1 MEIYCRL
8 LAAFGHQRWWPGETR
23 EEVIIGAVL
32 TQNVAWKNV
41 ETAIDSLRQHNLLAL
56 KAIHEADIAEIAVL
70 IRPTRFYNQK
80 AQKLKRLA
88 GFLFD
93 RYQCDLDAMFS
104 EDVDQL
110 RQELLGIGGLGEE
123 TVDSILLYA
132 GSKAVFVVNAYT
144 KRIFSRLA
152 LTGERWNYRVY
163 REFFMQRLD
172 MDAELY
178 NDYHAQIVHL
188 GRLYCKKNGPD
199 CTGCPLSD
207 LCRYRV
213 ARLSQGRSDSRAQR
227 SY

>member
-1 MEIYCRL
+1 MEIYSRL

-23 EEVIIGAVL
+23 EEIIIGAVL

-41 ETAIDSLRQHNLLAL
+41 ETAIDNLRQDNLLTL

-80 AQKLKRLA
+80 AQKLKRLS

-93 RYQCDLDAMFS
+93 RYRGDLDAMFS

-132 GSKAVFVVNAYT
+132 GSKAVFVVDAYT
-144 KRIFSRLA
+144 KRILSRLG
-152 LTGERWNYRVY
+152 LTDERWSYRVY
-163 REFFMQRLD
+163 REYFMQRLD
-172 MDAELY
+172 RDAELY
-178 NDYHAQIVHL
+178 NDYHAHIVHL
-188 GRLYCKKNGPD
+188 GRLCCKKNGPD
-199 CTGCPLSD
+199 CTRCPLND
-207 LCRYRV
+207 LCRYCV
-213 ARLSQGRSDSRAQR
+213 ARLSKGCPDGLADT
-227 SY
+227 

>member
-8 LAAFGHQRWWPGETR
+8 RSVFGHQRWWPGETR
-23 EEVIIGAVL
+23 EEVIIGAIL

-56 KAIHEADIAEIAVL
+56 KAIHEADTAEIAVL

-80 AQKLKRLA
+80 AQKLKRLS
-88 GFLFD
+88 GLLFD
-93 RYQCDLDAMFS
+93 RYRCDLDAMFS

-132 GSKAVFVVNAYT
+132 GSKAVFVVDAYT
-144 KRIFSRLA
+144 KRIFSRLG
-152 LTGERWNYRVY
+152 LTDERWSYRVY

-188 GRLYCKKNGPD
+188 GRLYCKKNGPC
-199 CTGCPLSD
+199 CTRCPLND
-207 LCRYRV
+207 LCRYCV
-213 ARLSQGRSDSRAQR
+213 ARLSKGRSDGLADT
-227 SY
+227 